1 MTTIN
6 CAPARAVF
14 CKVIAP
20 TWETAVEIILLTLEH
35 GGPDMRRPARTE
47 LLRLARAMDEIN
59 KQSVRADLNNLFD
72 DDNNAGDLNND

>member
-6 CAPARAVF
+6 C
-14 CKVIAP
+14 AP

-59 KQSVRADLNNLFD
+59 KQSVRADLNNLFE
-72 DDNNAGDLNND
+72 AGIDE

>member
-1 MTTIN
+1 MCACAVHNRLTTRGTSMTTIN
-6 CAPARAVF
+6 C
-14 CKVIAP
+14 AP

-59 KQSVRADLNNLFD
+59 KQSVRADLNNLFE
-72 DDNNAGDLNND
+72 AGIDE